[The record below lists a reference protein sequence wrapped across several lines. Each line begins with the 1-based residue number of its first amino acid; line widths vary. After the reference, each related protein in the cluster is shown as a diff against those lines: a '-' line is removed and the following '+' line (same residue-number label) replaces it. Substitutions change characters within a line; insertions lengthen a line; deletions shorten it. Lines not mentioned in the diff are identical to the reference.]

1 MVESK
6 LEEESSD
13 TALARSIPSI
23 STNTAWDW
31 PLLLVMVQAGP
42 GECHPE
48 GVGPGVSHR
57 FATPPLTVVVIP
69 GLKGLLLNDVVPVA
83 PAVMSEIFTLIGVH
97 GTREFQ
103 EPAAATLGINGPK
116 RPIGSWE
123 SGTRRRITMN
133 SLTST
138 GRFLFNVL
146 LPETG
151 LFWSDW
157 FGFARR

>member
-1 MVESK
+1 MVASK
-6 LEEESSD
+6 LEEESSY

-23 STNTAWDW
+23 STKTAWDW

-48 GVGPGVSHR
+48 GVGPGVNHR
-57 FATPPLTVVVIP
+57 LATPPLTVVVIP

-83 PAVMSEIFTLIGVH
+83 PEVMSEIFTFFGVH

-103 EPAAATLGINGPK
+103 EPAAATLGINGPM

-123 SGTRRRITMN
+123 SGTRRKMTTN
-133 SLTST
+133 SRMSA
-138 GRFLFNVL
+138 GKFPFNASFPGKVL
-146 LPETG
+146 SWNDCL
-151 LFWSDW
+151 W
-157 FGFARR
+157 FFS